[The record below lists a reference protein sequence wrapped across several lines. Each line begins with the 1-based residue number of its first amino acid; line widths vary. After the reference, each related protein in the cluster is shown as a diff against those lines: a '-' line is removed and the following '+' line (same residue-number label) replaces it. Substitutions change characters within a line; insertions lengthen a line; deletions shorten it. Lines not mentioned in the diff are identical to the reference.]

1 MKGIKRKIC
10 SALCCLSVLSGVN
23 KVESFSFKD
32 ACRLARKVPDVM
44 SRITSFLWHH
54 IIWGWPGAIIN
65 GGMGTLLLI
74 LKPEFREPY
83 YFGSVASGYTA
94 FLNVCNGFYPEED
107 EQSSKSDDKIGKEKK
122 KETNKKDATENSLE
136 NKEKLTSKDKS
147 SS

>member
-32 ACRLARKVPDVM
+32 ACRLARKVPDVI
-44 SRITSFLWHH
+44 SRIENFVSYH
-54 IIWGWPGAIIN
+54 IVFGWPMAVLS
-65 GGMGTLLLI
+65 GMVGSLGLI
-74 LKPEFREPY
+74 FSPENRTVTN
-83 YFGSVASGYTA
+83 FGVTALGWIA
-94 FLNVCNGFYPEED
+94 FLNACNSFYPEED